1 MTLLKREFIV
11 NGCTNEVEVSSHET
25 LLNLLQQRLQ
35 RDDINGGCGRGDCGA
50 CTLLLNGQP
59 VHACLVLA
67 AELTSADVVE
77 TAGNMTLHA
86 GNDRHIV
93 NAYQDHAPGICD
105 FCRPGL
111 WISTKAL
118 LSEVPAPTDQQIREM
133 IAGHLCYCTSFD
145 QLVETVNVAARAIS
159 EGGT

>member
-1 MTLLKREFIV
+1 MTLLKRQVIV
-11 NGCTNEVEVSSHET
+11 NGCTNEVEVSPHET
-25 LLNLLQQRLQ
+25 VLYLLQQRLQ
-35 RDDINGGCGRGDCGA
+35 RGDINGGCGRGDCGA

-59 VHACLVLA
+59 VHACLILA
-67 AELTSADVVE
+67 AELTSTDVME
-77 TAGNMTLHA
+77 TADNMALNA

-93 NAYQDHAPGICD
+93 NAFLDYAPGVCD

-118 LSEVPAPTDQQIREM
+118 LSEMPTPTDEKIREM
-133 IAGHLCYCTSFD
+133 IAGHLCRCTSFD
-145 QLVETVNVAARAIS
+145 QLVEAVNVAARAIN